1 MQKAFV
7 IAPLVLGLPV
17 GLIGFQIW
25 RQDAAAHAAAG
36 GSGVVEATDVLL
48 AARISARVVDL
59 PVHEGQDVKAGDPLL
74 TLDCADPQAALAE
87 AQARFA
93 AAQAQAQ
100 AAHAQAD
107 ATSRAS
113 TANRSAA
120 TASRAQ
126 ADALA
131 TQRDA
136 AQRLA
141 ARMDAQKDDVAP
153 SNLDQVHASAD
164 TLAHQAAAAA
174 ASASATSIQITV
186 ASGQAGAARASAD
199 AADRS
204 VEAAAASL
212 RRAELLAAEC
222 VVRAPRDGRV
232 ESLPWEVGELVPLGA
247 TIVKLVDLREVKATF
262 YLPNADLA
270 AAAPGQAAT
279 LVADAWPDTPFPGTV
294 ATVSSEAEFTPRN
307 IQTRSDRDRLVYA
320 VEVHIPNPDG
330 KLRPG
335 MPVQVS
341 LPGTEK

>member
-7 IAPLVLGLPV
+7 VAPLVLGLPI

-36 GSGVVEATDVLL
+36 GSGVIEGTDVLL
-48 AARISARVVDL
+48 AARISARVVEL
-59 PVHEGQDVKAGDPLL
+59 PVREGQDVKAGDTLL
-74 TLDCADPQAALAE
+74 TLDCADPSAALAE

-93 AAQAQAQ
+93 GAQAQAQ

-107 ATSRAS
+107 AAGRAAN
-113 TANRSAA
+113 ANRSAA
-120 TASRAQ
+120 SASRAQ
-126 ADALA
+126 AEALA

-153 SNLDQVHASAD
+153 SNLDQVHASAG
-164 TLAHQAAAAA
+164 TLAHQADAAT
-174 ASASATSIQITV
+174 ASASATSIQVTV
-186 ASGQAGAARASAD
+186 AAGQAGAARAAAD
-199 AADRS
+199 AADRA

-212 RRAELLAAEC
+212 RRAELLAGEC

-232 ESLPWEVGELVPLGA
+232 ESLPWEVGELVPLGGTLA
-247 TIVKLVDLREVKATF
+247 KLVDLRDVKATF
-262 YLPNADLA
+262 YLPNADLSA
-270 AAAPGQAAT
+270 ASPGQAA
-279 LVADAWPDTPFPGTV
+279 LVLADAWPDIPFPGTV
-294 ATVSSEAEFTPRN
+294 ATVSAEAEFTPRN